1 MRKLVLILAF
11 LFLTIGIASCG
22 SQTVI
27 DVTFEE
33 NGGAEVEDIQ
43 ISLTSTTVD
52 LPTSSRDGYTFDGWY
67 LDEGLTQPFT
77 LAALL
82 TQNGVLVLYAKWIEE
97 TNTVTITFEESGG
110 SAVLDITQ
118 DFNTAV
124 TAPNNP
130 TKEGYTFG
138 GWYSDV
144 ELTTAY
150 TFTVMPAQNITLY
163 AKWTIIQYTIT
174 FEESGGSAVLDITQ
188 DFNTAVTAP
197 NNPTKEGYTFG
208 GWYSDAALTT
218 AYTFTVMP
226 AQNITLYAKWTI
238 IQYTITFEENGGSA
252 VLDITQDFNTA
263 VTAPNNPNKEGY
275 TFGGWYSDAALT
287 TAYTFT
293 VMPAQNITLYAKWTI
308 IQYTIT
314 FEESGGSAVLDI
326 TQDFNTAVTAPNNPT
341 KEGYTFGGWYSDAA
355 LTTAYTFT
363 VMPAQNITLYA
374 KWTIIQYTITFE
386 ENGGSAVLDITQDF
400 NTAVTAPNNPTKEGY
415 TFGGWYSDVELTT
428 AYTFTVMPAQNITLY
443 AKWTIIQYTIT
454 FEENGGSAVLDITQ
468 DFNTAV
474 TAPNNPTKEGYT
486 FGGWY
491 SDAALTTAY
500 TFTVMPAQN
509 ITLYAKWTIIQYTIT
524 FEESGG
530 SAVLDITQDFNTAVT
545 APNNPT
551 KEGYTFGGWYS
562 DVELTTAY
570 TFTVMPAQNITL
582 YAKWTIIQYTITFEE
597 NGGSAVLDIT
607 QDFNTAVTAPN
618 NPNKEGYTFGGWYS
632 DAALTTAYTFTVM
645 PAQNITLYAKWTIIQ
660 YTITFEES
668 GGSAVLDITQD
679 FNTAVTAPN
688 NSNKEGYTFGGWYS
702 DVELTTAYT
711 FTVMPAQNITLY
723 AKWTINQVISDFDN
737 ATIVND
743 GEVIQVEITLENN
756 AIFYI
761 FTPTVSGNY
770 RIFSTGDQD
779 TYVYLCNQNEE
790 VVNSD
795 DDSGLDYNFDLI
807 YFFEIG
813 QTYYIVV
820 QLYDE
825 FETGSFT
832 WSLQQVVSD
841 FNNATAVNVGDINL
855 VDVTIIGSDYYYQFT
870 TSSSGY
876 FEIYSEGDQDTYV
889 SIYNQNEVLL
899 ETNDDGGLDY
909 NFGLIYYFEENQI
922 YYIVVELY
930 DYLGN
935 EDFDSAVIIDAETI
949 NVGAILYSESR
960 IYYKFIPTQTGYY
973 NVESPSNQI
982 LCYELYDAQHVW
994 IGYKYFYDDYYGN
1007 LSDIELELGIT
1018 YYLAVMFDD
1027 ENLTGNLDFMIHY
1040 LGDSNINLND
1050 IEILNTST
1058 TSTQIDLALNET
1070 LYMQVNVEDD
1080 GYYVINYQCDFPLFI
1095 GLFDE
1100 NFHHVTHTYLWD
1112 FSLDFEAFALTTYYL
1127 VIVAANMTDFG
1138 LIDLNINN
1146 LSPEN
1151 TSFETAEPLIYS
1163 SVTEYSIYYQDDLS
1177 LYFEFTVPETG
1188 LYQFFSSGDYDLYL
1202 EIYGSDLTYQDSDD
1216 DGGEG
1221 LNFSLDTYLESGVT
1235 YYFVIMF
1242 FEYDGLID
1250 FQLHMLFSNHT
1261 NTDFVNATSIQSDI
1275 MIVDSIMINN
1285 EILYY
1290 QFVPNI
1296 TGYYHVSSTSVNNL
1310 VMSVYDSEEVFIGYN
1325 YLYEYYANFDLI
1337 HFISGNI
1344 YYVTVESFD
1353 GLAVD
1358 FDFMIFY
1365 ASDTQP
1371 LLINAQPVLEN
1382 EIIETQIVTMGELPY
1397 YVFAPLQTG
1406 YYYIEYTSNIVLY
1419 IEIYD
1424 ENGYYI
1430 NSICYGDIFLSAY
1443 LNEGQLYYIVVM
1455 SWHLEDD
1462 DQSSMLI
1469 NYVDYSNTDFDHALT
1484 ITNGNVFDVYILD
1497 EWQTLFYLFIPTASG
1512 YYYGYTIGEMYTFIN
1527 VYDENYELL
1536 YSADSSW
1543 DHMSYYFEIYY
1554 EVGETYYFELG
1565 SDELGRF
1572 SFGLHQGELININ
1585 PEDAINVICD
1595 QEVSEIVLDY
1605 GVSLYYELSPIYTGY
1620 YQATVGGSYPLRLY
1634 VYDELGN
1641 LVPYIEENYTEEITT
1656 YQYYLHKENIYLFVI
1671 GFDSSYDFGQML
1683 FSITLLENMQD
1694 NFDSAYVVHDL
1705 DTVTIEIVDNSTEYF
1720 EITPDE
1726 SGEYI
1731 LYATGEGDIQ
1741 LVIYDVDG
1749 QIIQMA
1755 EPEGTDGEF
1764 YYSYYLE
1771 AGVTYYYAISIYTY
1785 YTNHS
1790 FIFSWIS
1797 GDFGFDFATP
1807 LYKNDQVLVEIDDY
1821 NSYECYQFQPTE
1833 SEVLM
1838 IFSMGIM

>member
-130 TKEGYTFG
+130 
-138 GWYSDV
+138 
-144 ELTTAY
+144 
-150 TFTVMPAQNITLY
+150 N
-163 AKWTIIQYTIT
+163 
-174 FEESGGSAVLDITQ
+174 
-188 DFNTAVTAP
+188 
-197 NNPTKEGYTFG
+197 
-208 GWYSDAALTT
+208 
-218 AYTFTVMP
+218 
-226 AQNITLYAKWTI
+226 
-238 IQYTITFEENGGSA
+238 
-252 VLDITQDFNTA
+252 
-263 VTAPNNPNKEGY
+263 
-275 TFGGWYSDAALT
+275 
-287 TAYTFT
+287 
-293 VMPAQNITLYAKWTI
+293 
-308 IQYTIT
+308 
-314 FEESGGSAVLDI
+314 
-326 TQDFNTAVTAPNNPT
+326 

-400 NTAVTAPNNPTKEGY
+400 NTAVTAPNNPT
-415 TFGGWYSDVELTT
+415 
-428 AYTFTVMPAQNITLY
+428 
-443 AKWTIIQYTIT
+443 
-454 FEENGGSAVLDITQ
+454 
-468 DFNTAV
+468 
-474 TAPNNPTKEGYT
+474 
-486 FGGWY
+486 
-491 SDAALTTAY
+491 
-500 TFTVMPAQN
+500 
-509 ITLYAKWTIIQYTIT
+509 
-524 FEESGG
+524 
-530 SAVLDITQDFNTAVT
+530 
-545 APNNPT
+545 
-551 KEGYTFGGWYS
+551 
-562 DVELTTAY
+562 
-570 TFTVMPAQNITL
+570 
-582 YAKWTIIQYTITFEE
+582 
-597 NGGSAVLDIT
+597 
-607 QDFNTAVTAPN
+607 
-618 NPNKEGYTFGGWYS
+618 
-632 DAALTTAYTFTVM
+632 
-645 PAQNITLYAKWTIIQ
+645 
-660 YTITFEES
+660 
-668 GGSAVLDITQD
+668 
-679 FNTAVTAPN
+679 
-688 NSNKEGYTFGGWYS
+688 KEGYTFGGWYS

-930 DYLGN
+930 DDLEIGSFTWTIDSSKSNFVNAIEVFDGSTVNVSVIIEGDVDYYLFNPLTTGYYYMYSTGDYDTYINVYDQYEELYDLDDDSGSGYNFGLLCYFESGQSYYITVELYDETETGDFTWTLERNDYLGN

-1838 IFSMGIM
+1838 MFSYGDYDTIVLLFDGSGQLLGVKNNYLGDLNFKFYYEFDAGETYYFVVLMNRLYDLGTFNIYFGEPTVEVNELNFFVVPAWGSITLNFTPTETGVYIMSYYTGVFDDYMITIYDDTDEVIGTYVIRDILWVDDYYYNFEVISDVITQELLGGVQYKIEIQLYWSYMGEYGYSDDMLFIIQKPLLIFVNEPETVSIDYDNTPFYYMYELTPTEDLYSFDFMSIGDFWTFGVIYDQDGECVVVDITTYDYLPDDLENHVGEYDLNFNISENNLDYPMLYAGETYYLCVGLFVDSWTPFAEFVFEFST

>member
-208 GWYSDAALTT
+208 GWYSDVELTT

-308 IQYTIT
+308 IHYTIT
-314 FEESGGSAVLDI
+314 FEES
-326 TQDFNTAVTAPNNPT
+326 
-341 KEGYTFGGWYSDAA
+341 
-355 LTTAYTFT
+355 
-363 VMPAQNITLYA
+363 
-374 KWTIIQYTITFE
+374 
-386 ENGGSAVLDITQDF
+386 GGSAVLDITQDF

-618 NPNKEGYTFGGWYS
+618 NPTKEGYTFGGWYSDVELTTAYTFTVMPAQNITLYAKWTIIQYTITFEESGGSAVLDITQDFNTAVTAPNNPTKEGYTFGGWYSDAALTTAYTFTVMPAQNITLYAKWTIIQYTITFEENGGSAVLDITQDFNTAVTAPNNPTKEGYTFGGWYS

-688 NSNKEGYTFGGWYS
+688 NPTKEGYTFGGWYSDAALTTAYTFTVMPAQNITLYAKWTIIQYTITFEENGGSAVLDITQDFNTAVTAPNNPNKEGYTFGGWYSDAALTTAYTFTVMPAQNITLYAKWTIIQYTITFEENGGSAVLDITQDFNTAVTAPNNPTKEGYTFGGWYS

-930 DYLGN
+930 DDLEIGSFTWTIDSSKSNFVNAIEVFDGSTVNVSVIIEGDVDYYLFNPLTTGYYYMYSTGDYDTYINVYDQYEELYDLDDDSGSGYNFGLLCYFESGQSYYITVELYDETETGDFTWTLERNDYLGN

-1151 TSFETAEPLIYS
+1151 TSFETAEPLIYIS
-1163 SVTEYSIYYQDDLS
+1163 
-1177 LYFEFTVPETG
+1177 
-1188 LYQFFSSGDYDLYL
+1188 FF
-1202 EIYGSDLTYQDSDD
+1202 Q
-1216 DGGEG
+1216 
-1221 LNFSLDTYLESGVT
+1221 V
-1235 YYFVIMF
+1235 VIMIF
-1242 FEYDGLID
+1242 TLK
-1250 FQLHMLFSNHT
+1250 
-1261 NTDFVNATSIQSDI
+1261 
-1275 MIVDSIMINN
+1275 
-1285 EILYY
+1285 
-1290 QFVPNI
+1290 
-1296 TGYYHVSSTSVNNL
+1296 
-1310 VMSVYDSEEVFIGYN
+1310 
-1325 YLYEYYANFDLI
+1325 
-1337 HFISGNI
+1337 
-1344 YYVTVESFD
+1344 
-1353 GLAVD
+1353 
-1358 FDFMIFY
+1358 FM
-1365 ASDTQP
+1365 
-1371 LLINAQPVLEN
+1371 E
-1382 EIIETQIVTMGELPY
+1382 
-1397 YVFAPLQTG
+1397 
-1406 YYYIEYTSNIVLY
+1406 
-1419 IEIYD
+1419 
-1424 ENGYYI
+1424 
-1430 NSICYGDIFLSAY
+1430 
-1443 LNEGQLYYIVVM
+1443 
-1455 SWHLEDD
+1455 
-1462 DQSSMLI
+1462 
-1469 NYVDYSNTDFDHALT
+1469 
-1484 ITNGNVFDVYILD
+1484 
-1497 EWQTLFYLFIPTASG
+1497 
-1512 YYYGYTIGEMYTFIN
+1512 
-1527 VYDENYELL
+1527 
-1536 YSADSSW
+1536 
-1543 DHMSYYFEIYY
+1543 
-1554 EVGETYYFELG
+1554 
-1565 SDELGRF
+1565 
-1572 SFGLHQGELININ
+1572 
-1585 PEDAINVICD
+1585 AI
-1595 QEVSEIVLDY
+1595 
-1605 GVSLYYELSPIYTGY
+1605 
-1620 YQATVGGSYPLRLY
+1620 
-1634 VYDELGN
+1634 
-1641 LVPYIEENYTEEITT
+1641 
-1656 YQYYLHKENIYLFVI
+1656 
-1671 GFDSSYDFGQML
+1671 
-1683 FSITLLENMQD
+1683 
-1694 NFDSAYVVHDL
+1694 
-1705 DTVTIEIVDNSTEYF
+1705 
-1720 EITPDE
+1720 
-1726 SGEYI
+1726 
-1731 LYATGEGDIQ
+1731 
-1741 LVIYDVDG
+1741 
-1749 QIIQMA
+1749 
-1755 EPEGTDGEF
+1755 
-1764 YYSYYLE
+1764 
-1771 AGVTYYYAISIYTY
+1771 
-1785 YTNHS
+1785 
-1790 FIFSWIS
+1790 
-1797 GDFGFDFATP
+1797 
-1807 LYKNDQVLVEIDDY
+1807 
-1821 NSYECYQFQPTE
+1821 
-1833 SEVLM
+1833 
-1838 IFSMGIM
+1838 